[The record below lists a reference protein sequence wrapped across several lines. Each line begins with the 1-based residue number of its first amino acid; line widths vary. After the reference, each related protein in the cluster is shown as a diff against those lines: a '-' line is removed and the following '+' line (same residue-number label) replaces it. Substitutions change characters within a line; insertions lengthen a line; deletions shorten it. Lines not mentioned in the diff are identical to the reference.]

1 MEATAAALTERSF
14 SDLRITDIARAAR
27 IAQPNFYTYFPSVE
41 DVIRAL
47 AEEVSFEPLA
57 RYLEAD
63 WSAAHGIRLARRL
76 ITDAFA
82 LWKKHHALI
91 ALTWYLADKRH
102 GDFAPLRVRQVRAL
116 YKAFEA
122 QVRRAQQAGRIAR
135 AVEPRL
141 AGYECVGL
149 ISAAGGQYTLLR
161 ASGFSHQ
168 QLIETNARL
177 IHTMATGIAALD
189 EHAR

>member
-1 MEATAAALTERSF
+1 MPRREVDRPLRSG
-14 SDLRITDIARAAR
+14 RQA
-27 IAQPNFYTYFPSVE
+27 E
-41 DVIRAL
+41 DHAVP
-47 AEEVSFEPLA
+47 PL
-57 RYLEAD
+57 LLFVKFFD
-63 WSAAHGIRLARRL
+63 WIPARRL

-102 GDFAPLRVRQVRAL
+102 GDFAQLRVRQVRAL
-116 YKAFEA
+116 YKAFET
-122 QVRRAQQAGRIAR
+122 QVRRAHQAGRISR
-135 AVEPRL
+135 TVEPRL

-168 QLIETNARL
+168 
-177 IHTMATGIAALD
+177 
-189 EHAR
+189 